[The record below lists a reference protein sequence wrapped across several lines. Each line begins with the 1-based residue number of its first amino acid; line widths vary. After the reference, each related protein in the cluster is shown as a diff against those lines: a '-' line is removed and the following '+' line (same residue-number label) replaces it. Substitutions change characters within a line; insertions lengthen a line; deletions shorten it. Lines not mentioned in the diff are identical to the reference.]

1 MFEIL
6 KINYFCTIFVEVYF
20 YVMIVS
26 CRREMGS
33 KFSHSTTLD
42 VARRGS
48 SFSPFSGS
56 SSSALCLEHSM
67 QSKYF
72 WWTSKLLASWILL
85 GRSLLH
91 VSGRKKAATDPS
103 KLIAP
108 NIRRGNAVWY
118 FAYNILEYMS
128 DNR

>member
-1 MFEIL
+1 MKGVANFCL
-6 KINYFCTIFVEVYF
+6 KFYELNYFCTIFVKVCF

-26 CRREMGS
+26 CRREMVS
-33 KFSHSTTLD
+33 KFSHSTTFD

-48 SFSPFSGS
+48 SFSPLSGS
-56 SSSALCLEHSM
+56 SSSGLCLEHRM

-72 WWTSKLLASWILL
+72 WFTSKLFASWILL
-85 GRSLLH
+85 GRSLLQ
-91 VSGRKKAATDPS
+91 VSGRKNVATDPS

-118 FAYNILEYMS
+118 FA
-128 DNR
+128 